1 MPRYFLHLRKP
12 SNDLLDTEGTSM
24 LEDAVTSAA
33 LAAARD
39 CMAHDVRAGR
49 LDLTYRIEVQDE
61 AGEIV
66 HTLPFAEAVSL
77 SAA

>member
-24 LEDAVTSAA
+24 PEDAVTSAA

-49 LDLTYRIEVQDE
+49 LDLKCRIEVQDE
-61 AGEIV
+61 AGKVV